1 MIAIECPRTRHF
13 KGLGFT
19 LVKLLVV
26 IAIIGVLLGM
36 SVPAMQNMREMS
48 RRSNCEQNLTQLS
61 LALSAYML
69 HGLSNA
75 RQAAVEGLD
84 EAIAA
89 LDSFGEQ
96 GYQYEF
102 ALDQEIPISVDIPI
116 EQEMTFPVEGTFPID
131 TTVEVPINAGILGT
145 FVVEVPINTSIDVE
159 TSVPIQV
166 EENFRIETTVPVS
179 MTIPIEILP
188 DDPAVSELLQGIRQW
203 LEEVR
208 DSL

>member
-1 MIAIECPRTRHF
+1 MTPTDNDGHRDRSSTVPGSRADTPPRARPSR
-13 KGLGFT
+13 GLWFAVG
-19 LVKLLVV
+19 LCLVV
-26 IAIIGVLLGM
+26 SL
-36 SVPAMQNMREMS
+36 
-48 RRSNCEQNLTQLS
+48 LS

-159 TSVPIQV
+159 TSVPIRV